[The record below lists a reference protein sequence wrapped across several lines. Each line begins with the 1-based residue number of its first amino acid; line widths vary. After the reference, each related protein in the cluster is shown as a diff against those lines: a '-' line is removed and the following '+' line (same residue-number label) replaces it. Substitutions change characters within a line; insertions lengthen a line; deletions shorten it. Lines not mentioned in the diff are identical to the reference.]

1 MAAPLTNSSMNPTFS
16 KPMGP
21 FPYTSQ
27 NSSSEAAI
35 SPRTAAMMNAPT
47 MRRGDSDALPS
58 WSRYQV
64 MAVTGTRKLPSST
77 MVGRR
82 MMFPVR
88 YMAPRA
94 AAQRASPISSTAHQ
108 RGAHACPLTFF
119 SARVLACRLFTI
131 DLLTS
136 DVWFFVVVD
145 RRHDR
150 FRHAGG
156 LLGMVPVGTAFEAA
170 YLDAAWSH
178 LLGERRRESFDRKPA
193 RRDRQNIDDVAA
205 THALHERKHGARDID
220 QSEDVGIEQL
230 PGGVDEHVDAAEA
243 IAGLRNRAL
252 HLLASSH
259 VELDDQGLRRVALDQ
274 FAHALRPAG
283 GDDRPLA
290 PSQHRLRE
298 PAPDAIRRS
307 GDEPNP
313 LVARRPTALRH
324 LTTDF
329 RGRSWTKR
337 RSSAAW
343 RADICGGPHIPHLG
357 EIELR
362 RGPTAPLWCCTTHEE
377 ALP

>member
-1 MAAPLTNSSMNPTFS
+1 MMAAPLTNSSMNPTFS
-16 KPMGP
+16 MPMGP
-21 FPYTSQ
+21 GPYTSQ

-35 SPRTAAMMNAPT
+35 SPRTAAMMKALA

-58 WSRYQV
+58 WSRYQL
-64 MAVTGTRKLPSST
+64 MAVTGTRKLPSNT

-82 MMFPVR
+82 MIFPVR
-88 YMAPRA
+88 YMAPTA

-108 RGAHACPLTFF
+108 RGAHACPLIVF

-136 DVWFFVVVD
+136 YVWFFVVVD

-150 FRHAGG
+150 FRRAGG
-156 LLGMVPVGTAFEAA
+156 LLRVVPVGTAFESA
-170 YLDAAWSH
+170 YL
-178 LLGERRRESFDRKPA
+178 
-193 RRDRQNIDDVAA
+193 DDVAA
-205 THALHERKHGARDID
+205 TYALHERKHGARDID

-230 PGGVDEHVDAAEA
+230 PGGVDEHVDAAKA

-252 HLLASSH
+252 HLFVSSY
-259 VELDDQGLRRVALDQ
+259 VELDDQGLRRITLDQ
-274 FAHALRPAG
+274 FAHALRPTG
-283 GDDRPLA
+283 RDNRPLA
-290 PSQHRLRE
+290 TSQPRLGER
-298 PAPDAIRRS
+298 APDAIRRS

-313 LVARRPTALRH
+313 LVGRRPTALRH
-324 LTTDF
+324 FTTDF

-343 RADICGGPHIPHLG
+343 RADICGGPHLPHLG

-362 RGPTAPLWCCTTHEE
+362 PGPDRSGRCCTTHEE